1 MKLMPF
7 HKVSSIWYLV
17 SGIRNTKY
25 KQSLRSSSLR
35 TAGLKIQNTKYCKS
49 FGFTLIEL
57 LVACH
62 PKPWRRKAILGFT
75 LIELLVAITIIST
88 LVSIGT
94 FAFNNTLDKGR
105 DSRRKSDLAAIKSD
119 LILYYQ
125 DNDFYPPD
133 CPPTHPPCSS
143 DLEFPS
149 DTSSDP
155 GGDPSGPWLPT
166 DLVPYIQKLPKD
178 PSQAANFVISRLA
191 TNLKDL
197 VETVLKNLVTPPE
210 ALAAATTPHDPT
222 SAVQDTSKGV
232 AAWLNYTYVF
242 SSNDAFAT
250 FTTNINDRTA
260 YLIKATGF
268 NFSSDVP
275 SGNIIDGIEVRVK
288 RHSLTAST
296 FVDGNVLIVKGNT
309 PQGTDHADTATF
321 WPTAD
326 AYKTYGGAT
335 DTWGVSW
342 TADDIRA
349 ANFGV
354 AFTATHKGTLN
365 ARAYVDHIQII
376 VYHHAPAP
384 PTVNIFAGSTN
395 IPYNSSTTLTWNTT
409 DATSCTA
416 SANPASSTW
425 TGSKATNNMS
435 PGESTGPLINPTNT
449 FTLNCSG
456 PGGPNSHSVTL
467 NVGAPAPPTVNIF
480 AGSTNIPY
488 NSSTTLTWNTT
499 DATSCTASANP
510 ASSTWTGSKAT
521 KNMTPG
527 ESTGPLINPT
537 NTFTLNCSGPGGPN
551 SHSVTLNVGAPAPP
565 TVNIFAGSTNIP
577 YNSSTTLTW

>member
-94 FAFNNTLDKGR
+94 FAFNNALDKGR

-155 GGDPSGPWLPT
+155 SDPSGPWLPT

-456 PGGPNSHSVTL
+456 PGGPNSNSVTV
-467 NVGAPAPPTVNIF
+467 NVGAPPTGCDNTDTAKGYFVYCYRVSADRLSYTLWAKLDNAKDPEKDNCINENPP
-480 AGSTNIPY
+480 P
-488 NSSTTLTWNTT
+488 
-499 DATSCTASANP
+499 
-510 ASSTWTGSKAT
+510 
-521 KNMTPG
+521 
-527 ESTGPLINPT
+527 PLGFNYC
-537 NTFTLNCSGPGGPN
+537 LKSE
-551 SHSVTLNVGAPAPP
+551 
-565 TVNIFAGSTNIP
+565 
-577 YNSSTTLTW
+577 